1 MSLAINAFA
10 ESWGITGMTVSNQR
24 LLRETESKS
33 ITSIV
38 RQRQL
43 WLYGHVA
50 LWWGKSMLPAGSYL
64 VWEGGLHGDLHGV
77 IAGAGVRAWARQC
90 APR

>member
-1 MSLAINAFA
+1 MGYRWINF
-10 ESWGITGMTVSNQR
+10 EPNQR
-24 LLRETESKS
+24 LLHETKSRS

-50 LWWGKSMLPAGSYL
+50 HYPEVNPACRVVSERDNLAWRRPRGAHKVCDWVKSMFPVGRYL
-64 VWEGGLHGDLHGV
+64 VLEGGLH
-77 IAGAGVRAWARQC
+77 
-90 APR
+90 